1 MLNEI
6 AIRLIQGEFICQFT
20 NAPMFNELSKDD
32 ERTQN
37 DIEVFLSVVGRTLQ
51 SNERGTAYFAAHRP
65 DVLGAKEEAKKVF
78 ERLRERIRPTLSF
91 LQLMASI
98 NATEGES
105 SVFIQGG
112 EVLSVPEVIAGI
124 EHNQVHLSTL
134 DRLIWVKKKDDPLSV
149 KVRQLFK
156 ELEKE
161 GLLALQNPKAERY
174 VVTGK
179 TDAIQDALAFIAEIE
194 GLTASPGSLPSEIQ
208 VELQL

>member
-6 AIRLIQGEFICQFT
+6 AIRLIQGEFICKFT
-20 NAPMFNELSKDD
+20 NASMFNELSKDD
-32 ERTQN
+32 ERTKN
-37 DIEVFLSVVGRTLQ
+37 DIEAFLSVAGRTLQ
-51 SNERGTAYFAAHRP
+51 INERGTAYFSAHRP
-65 DVLGAKEEAKKVF
+65 DAIGAKEEAKKVF

-91 LQLMASI
+91 LQLMYSI
-98 NATEGES
+98 NVTEGES

-112 EVLSVPEVIAGI
+112 ELLSVAEIIAGI
-124 EHNQVHLSTL
+124 EHNQAHLSVL

-161 GLLALQNPKAERY
+161 GLLTLQNPKMERY

-179 TDAIQDALAFIAEIE
+179 ADTIQDALAFIAEME
-194 GLTASPGSLPSEIQ
+194 GLTASYDSLPSELQ